1 MTEINP
7 VSVNQPQ
14 QSKKRN
20 IKGSLAALGAGSIA
34 SVAVAPLSLLEM
46 NGMTK
51 FSKKLTK
58 DEVKIVNNAAD
69 KIVSEVTNLGEK
81 GVVIKDLR
89 TPFVNVLPLPD
100 WLVELTNPLFQIPKG
115 KNAAF
120 LDKDIP
126 LTEFK
131 KNMVLINRE
140 KLPLAVFHELGHAF
154 NFNNSSFW
162 KTLQKSRVPGM
173 GISGLVA
180 LFPAFTKDSKAQD
193 GEELT
198 KGQKF
203 KNWMRKYSPVLAFG
217 AMTPM
222 LAEEG
227 MASIRGC
234 KWAKSLLNKNLFNKV
249 LKTNV
254 VAYTTYL
261 TGALGMSLAAFA
273 AKKVKDNSQAKLER
287 KAIMNE

>member
-20 IKGSLAALGAGSIA
+20 IKGSLAALGVGSIA
-34 SVAVAPLSLLEM
+34 SVALTPLSLLGM
-46 NGMTK
+46 NGMVN
-51 FSKKLTK
+51 FSKKLNQ
-58 DEVKIVNNAAD
+58 DEVQIVNKAAD

-89 TPFVNVLPLPD
+89 TPFINITPLPD
-100 WLVELTNPLFQIPKG
+100 WLMKIINPIFQIPEG

-120 LDKDIP
+120 LDKDVP
-126 LTEFK
+126 FTEFK

-140 KLPLAVFHELGHAF
+140 KLSLIVFHELGHAF

-162 KTLQKSRVPGM
+162 KAMQKLRKPCMAV
-173 GISGLVA
+173 SGLVA
-180 LFPAFTKDSKAQD
+180 LFPAFTKNSKAQE

-203 KNWMRKYSPVLAFG
+203 KNWMRKYSPALAFG
-217 AMTPM
+217 VMAPM
-222 LAEEG
+222 LVEEG

-234 KWAKSLLNKNLFNKV
+234 KWAKSLLNKNLYSKV

-261 TGALGMSLAAFA
+261 TAALGMSLTAFV

-287 KAIMNE
+287 KAMMNE